1 MPTRDP
7 EGQNGLES
15 SQLDSPESAPKSTS
29 HVSSRS
35 NQGAMEMKPD
45 DLSETGGWEPEDEEE
60 GPGYMEMSPQVSHS
74 SSVLPQDD
82 YVTMSSPRRD
92 DGPTCSPLQM
102 SFNR

>member
-1 MPTRDP
+1 
-7 EGQNGLES
+7 
-15 SQLDSPESAPKSTS
+15 
-29 HVSSRS
+29 
-35 NQGAMEMKPD
+35 MKPEH
-45 DLSETGGWEPEDEEE
+45 DLNETGGWEPEEEEE

-82 YVTMSSPRRD
+82 YVTMSSPRKD